1 MNEQVL
7 WDSCHK
13 LSRYELKAN
22 HEDWVNTVKPKLGL
36 DVSTR
41 VLRAVNFTRDNIK
54 SLYAVRN
61 ELRAALKNLLKVVF
75 QLTLSIT
82 VFSD

>member
-1 MNEQVL
+1 
-7 WDSCHK
+7 
-13 LSRYELKAN
+13 
-22 HEDWVNTVKPKLGL
+22 VNTVKPKLGL
-36 DVSTR
+36 DISTC
-41 VLRAVNFTRDNIK
+41 VRDTIT

-82 VFSD
+82 VFSC